1 MNTLE
6 IKDDKDKATIVA
18 ILAMNGYTVRVVTVK
33 ENERSK
39 AKKVV
44 QYEKNGG
51 KTE

>member
-6 IKDDKDKATIVA
+6 IKDDKDKAAIVA

-33 ENERSK
+33 ENNK